1 MLVERGWR
9 RRIRSAIEMGAG
21 FSLLFGLYLLWNRLL
36 GGNWWPNTFYAK
48 QTEYAIELQD
58 TLWHRILEQAM
69 QPLVGAGVLLFPA
82 FILSMF
88 EAGRERRWGALAGG
102 LWAIGFLLLYALRL
116 PVTYQHGR
124 YVMPMMPVY
133 FIWGLAG
140 MAKWCQSARLSV
152 GARVVSRAWMLATA
166 LVALAFWIMG
176 ARAYGRDVAF
186 IESEMVVTARWVA
199 ANTESQAIIAAHDI
213 GALGY
218 YGKRTLVDLAGL
230 ITPEVIPIIRDE
242 VQLKAYL
249 DSHQVDYLVTF
260 PSWYPHLV
268 EGLQPLF
275 LSGGSYSQAFD
286 GENMVVYR
294 WDGQR
299 QEAERTGGNIRG
311 K

>member
-1 MLVERGWR
+1 
-9 RRIRSAIEMGAG
+9 
-21 FSLLFGLYLLWNRLL
+21 
-36 GGNWWPNTFYAK
+36 
-48 QTEYAIELQD
+48 
-58 TLWHRILEQAM
+58 
-69 QPLVGAGVLLFPA
+69 
-82 FILSMF
+82 
-88 EAGRERRWGALAGG
+88 
-102 LWAIGFLLLYALRL
+102 
-116 PVTYQHGR
+116 
-124 YVMPMMPVY
+124 
-133 FIWGLAG
+133 
-140 MAKWCQSARLSV
+140 
-152 GARVVSRAWMLATA
+152 MLATA

-286 GENMVVYR
+286 GENMAVYR